1 MNNAEILHFTAQ
13 ALWLVLI
20 LSMPCVLVAAIVGTL
35 VSLVQAVTQ
44 VQEQTL
50 GFVAKLIGVVVVLFV
65 TAGWMG
71 NELHAFGELILNKI
85 ARVR

>member
-1 MNNAEILHFTAQ
+1 MNNAEILHFTSQ

-20 LSMPCVLVAAIVGTL
+20 LSMPCVLIAAIVGTL

>member
-1 MNNAEILHFTAQ
+1 MNNAEILHFTSQ

-44 VQEQTL
+44 IQEQTL

>member
-1 MNNAEILHFTAQ
+1 MNNAEILHFTSQ

-35 VSLVQAVTQ
+35 VSLVQALTQ

-50 GFVAKLIGVVVVLFV
+50 GFVAKLIGVVVILFV

-85 ARVR
+85 PRVR

>member
-1 MNNAEILHFTAQ
+1 MNNAEILHFTSQ

-20 LSMPCVLVAAIVGTL
+20 LSMPCVLIAAIVGTL

-50 GFVAKLIGVVVVLFV
+50 GFVAKLIAVVVVLFV

-85 ARVR
+85 VRVR

>member
-1 MNNAEILHFTAQ
+1 MNNAEILHFTSQ

-20 LSMPCVLVAAIVGTL
+20 LSMPCVLVAAIVGTM

>member
-1 MNNAEILHFTAQ
+1 MNNAEILHFTSQ

-20 LSMPCVLVAAIVGTL
+20 LSMPCVLIAAIVGTL

-44 VQEQTL
+44 IQEQTL

>member
-1 MNNAEILHFTAQ
+1 MPNAEILHFTSQ

-35 VSLVQAVTQ
+35 VSLVQALTQ

-50 GFVAKLIGVVVVLFV
+50 GFVAKLIGVVVVLFI

-85 ARVR
+85 PRVR